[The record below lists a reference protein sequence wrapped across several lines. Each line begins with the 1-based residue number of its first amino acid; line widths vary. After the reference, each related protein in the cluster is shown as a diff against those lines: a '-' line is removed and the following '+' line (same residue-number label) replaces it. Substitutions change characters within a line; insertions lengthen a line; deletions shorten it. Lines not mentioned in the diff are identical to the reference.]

1 MNAQTRRCE
10 WCCEIVTGQE
20 KCGCE
25 PETEIDRLRGF
36 ARDVMSAWPDGG
48 IDGGELQDI
57 AVKHGLLI
65 PETRIEACGEN
76 CACVYYGFPTN
87 CHRRVD
93 WILTPNDLA

>member
-57 AVKHGLLI
+57 AVKHSRNQNRSVRRKLRLRLL
-65 PETRIEACGEN
+65 
-76 CACVYYGFPTN
+76 
-87 CHRRVD
+87 RVPD
-93 WILTPNDLA
+93 